1 MSQYPIIS
9 LEEAYATILDNTS
22 ALGIEA
28 RSVDEELVGAI
39 LAEDVHSPEDLPS
52 TMTTNVDGYAVSA
65 SSTPAGVYPV
75 LTPVNYPYA
84 SAGAS
89 ILDTALP
96 AGHIYR
102 INTGAPLPLGSDAVI
117 MVEDTELVSET
128 SGSTGKEE
136 KDVRLLAQVEKG
148 ENVRMPGSDVKKGDR
163 VLEKGTRITE
173 IGGEIG
179 TLAFVGR
186 REVGVSSPVT
196 TRA

>member
-1 MSQYPIIS
+1 M
-9 LEEAYATILDNTS
+9 
-22 ALGIEA
+22 
-28 RSVDEELVGAI
+28 DEELVGSI
-39 LAEDVHSPEDLPS
+39 LAEDVYSPEDLPS

-75 LTPVNYPYA
+75 LTPVNYPYP

-89 ILDTALP
+89 ILDSALP

-136 KDVRLLAQVEKG
+136 KEVKLLAQVEKG
-148 ENVRMPGSDVKKGDR
+148 ENVRMPGSDVRKGDR
-163 VLEKGTRITE
+163 VLDKGMRITE
-173 IGGEIG
+173 FGGEVG
-179 TLAFVGR
+179 TLAFVGK
-186 REVGVSSPVT
+186 REVGVSMLIM
-196 TRA
+196 TRAS